1 MIKTEI
7 TGTTFVHA
15 REGQYGV
22 MYSVQLSKKNKD
34 DQWENGYINAQFKKD
49 AYVSDGDK
57 IEIKSGWLSF
67 YKTKDNKYV
76 HYIFINDF
84 EVIESKDAMNLDPSK
99 LQVVDSDESLPF

>member
-1 MIKTEI
+1 MVKSEI

-49 AYVSDGDK
+49 AEVPHGAK
-57 IEIKSGWLSF
+57 IDIKSGWLSF
-67 YKTKDNKYV
+67 YKTKDNKYS
-76 HYIFINDF
+76 HYLFINEF
-84 EVIESKDAMNLDPSK
+84 
-99 LQVVDSDESLPF
+99 